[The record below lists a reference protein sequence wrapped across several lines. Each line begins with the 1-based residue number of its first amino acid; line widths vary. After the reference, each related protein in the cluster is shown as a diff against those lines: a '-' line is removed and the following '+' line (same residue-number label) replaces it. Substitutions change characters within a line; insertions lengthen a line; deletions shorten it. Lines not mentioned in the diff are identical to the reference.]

1 MPVVMRLWAEK
12 TNQGKFVL
20 FDIFCVMMMTM
31 IIILVMIIIIV
42 ILVMFFFYLNFIY
55 RSNLIE
61 TQ

>member
-1 MPVVMRLWAEK
+1 MRLWAEK

-20 FDIFCVMMMTM
+20 FDIFCVMMMM